1 MFYDLDLTLANILE
15 KEVAVK
21 DLSITFAAPFG
32 DSFISTNSPTLN
44 LFLYDVRENWELRS
58 NEWLEER
65 RDGRGYRQKPPAR
78 VDCSYMITA
87 WAGEGGEK
95 GVASEHELLGEVMR
109 VLLRHR
115 HIPEEYLKGDLKGQ
129 EPPVRAKALHP
140 GNLQSMGEYWQA
152 MGGKPKAALNYTLTI
167 SVPLA
172 EPEDLGP
179 LVSETIIRLEHGVK
193 PKPA

>member
-1 MFYDLDLTLANILE
+1 
-15 KEVAVK
+15 
-21 DLSITFAAPFG
+21 
-32 DSFISTNSPTLN
+32 
-44 LFLYDVRENWELRS
+44 
-58 NEWLEER
+58 
-65 RDGRGYRQKPPAR
+65 
-78 VDCSYMITA
+78 MITA

-152 MGGKPKAALNYTLTI
+152 MGGKPKAALNYTITI

-179 LVSETIIRLEHGVK
+179 LVSETIIRLDHGVK